1 MEQQPNDGARK
12 LLDLVQRLTRELADL
27 RSRVEALERK
37 RQRTLRAKPQSIA
50 LAAHLYWVRG
60 VPAKRVHQAG
70 VLSQAQM
77 QNLTEWPKKAVQDFC
92 ADNRVLT
99 ILREGLPDEQA
110 EQLAPGWAQVVEYIN
125 TKRDGVKTPWEV
137 E

>member
-1 MEQQPNDGARK
+1 MERPNDGARK
-12 LLDLVQRLTRELADL
+12 LLDLVQRLTRELGDL
-27 RSRVEALERK
+27 RNRVEALERK
-37 RQRTLRAKPQSIA
+37 RQRTLRAKPQAIA

-77 QNLTEWPKKAVQDFC
+77 QNLTEWPKQAVQDFC

-110 EQLAPGWAQVVEYIN
+110 EALAPGWAQVVEYIN

-137 E
+137 